1 MMLSFK
7 DSANIKK
14 IIVSLP
20 SMSWN
25 TNTAGID
32 NKFSDYIN
40 WVKKNNNKDCNY
52 IIITEFNDDTYASL
66 RL

>member
-1 MMLSFK
+1 MMSSFK
-7 DSANIKK
+7 KDANIKK

-20 SMSWN
+20 SISWN
-25 TNTAGID
+25 LNTADID

-66 RL
+66 RM